1 MTIDVDSV
9 LRRQGTMASD
19 RATFEGHW
27 QEVTKRVIPRQDS
40 WFGGKQSQGD
50 KRTEALYDSTAVL
63 ALSRFA
69 AAMESILTPRSEQ
82 WHQLIPESPLTESQA
97 VKAWLEEI
105 SKLLFRVRYSPR
117 SNFASQMHESYMG
130 LGSIGTTCMFVDDDP
145 GRGITYRS
153 LHMGGV
159 FLAENS
165 KGRIDTV
172 HREFQLTHRQAVQ
185 EFGIDNVPESVRRNV
200 ETKPDEKADYLHA
213 VFPAVDRQYGRV
225 DKKGMPWA
233 SAYIAKSERMVV
245 SESGY
250 WEFPY
255 MIGRYVVAPGETYG
269 RSPAMDAL
277 PDIKV
282 VNEIEK
288 TTLRIGQRAADPPYL
303 AADDGILGAF
313 QIRPGVVITGG
324 LDSNGDPRL
333 RTLDSGA
340 NFPLTEAMSE
350 RRRQAINDHF
360 LVSLFQIL
368 AQDRTNMTATE
379 VLQRAQEKGALL
391 APASGRQQSEF
402 LGPMIERE
410 IGILARAGVLPP
422 PPPEWVEAQGEYRI
436 EYTSVA
442 TRSQTAGR
450 GVSVLR
456 MLEGIAPFAQQK
468 PDVLDRIDFDGAV
481 QVLAD
486 SYGVPAEVMRDDK
499 QVAAIRDARTQEA
512 QSQNALQSAAV
523 AGDAAQSLA
532 KAAAMAGIPGG
543 QLLGSM

>member
-1 MTIDVDSV
+1 MADIDAI
-9 LRRQGTMASD
+9 LRRQGSMASD

-27 QEVTKRVIPRQDS
+27 SEVTKRVLPRQDS
-40 WFGGKQSQGD
+40 WFGARGSQGD

-69 AAMESILTPRSEQ
+69 AAMESILTPRAEQ
-82 WHQLIPESPLTESQA
+82 WHHLVPEYPLAESQP
-97 VKAWLEEI
+97 VKVWLEEI
-105 SKLLFRVRYSPR
+105 SKLLFRIRYSPR
-117 SNFASQMHESYMG
+117 SNFASQMHECYMG

-153 LHMGGV
+153 MHMGGIYM
-159 FLAENS
+159 AENS
-165 KGRIDTV
+165 AGRIDTV
-172 HREFQLTHRQAVQ
+172 HREFQLTHRQAIQ

-200 ETKPDEKADYLHA
+200 ATRPDEKADYLHA
-213 VFPAVDRQYGRV
+213 VFPASDRQYGRV
-225 DKKGMPWA
+225 DAKGMPWT
-233 SAYIAKSERMVV
+233 SVYLSKSERVIV
-245 SESGY
+245 AESGY

-303 AADDGILGAF
+303 AADDGVLGAF

-324 LDSNGDPRL
+324 LDSTGNARL
-333 RTLDSGA
+333 QSLESGA
-340 NFPLTEAMSE
+340 NFPLTAAMSE
-350 RRRQAINDHF
+350 LRRQAINDHF

-368 AQDRTNMTATE
+368 AEDRSNMTATE

-422 PPPEWVEAQGEYRI
+422 PPPEWVEMGGEYRI
-436 EYTSVA
+436 DYSSEA
-442 TRSQTAGR
+442 TRAQTAGR

-456 MLEGIAPFAQQK
+456 MIEGIAPIAQQR
-468 PDVLDRIDFDGAV
+468 PEVLDVIDFDKATR
-481 QVLAD
+481 VLSD
-486 SYGVPAEVMRDDK
+486 SYGVPAEVLRDDK
-499 QVAAIRDARTQEA
+499 DVAAIRESRSQEA
-512 QSQNALQSAAV
+512 QTQNILQSATV

-543 QLLGSM
+543 QILGAM

>member
-1 MTIDVDSV
+1 
-9 LRRQGTMASD
+9 
-19 RATFEGHW
+19 
-27 QEVTKRVIPRQDS
+27 
-40 WFGGKQSQGD
+40 
-50 KRTEALYDSTAVL
+50 
-63 ALSRFA
+63 
-69 AAMESILTPRSEQ
+69 
-82 WHQLIPESPLTESQA
+82 
-97 VKAWLEEI
+97 
-105 SKLLFRVRYSPR
+105 
-117 SNFASQMHESYMG
+117 
-130 LGSIGTTCMFVDDDP
+130 
-145 GRGITYRS
+145 
-153 LHMGGV
+153 
-159 FLAENS
+159 
-165 KGRIDTV
+165 
-172 HREFQLTHRQAVQ
+172 
-185 EFGIDNVPESVRRNV
+185 
-200 ETKPDEKADYLHA
+200 
-213 VFPAVDRQYGRV
+213 
-225 DKKGMPWA
+225 
-233 SAYIAKSERMVV
+233 
-245 SESGY
+245 
-250 WEFPY
+250 
-255 MIGRYVVAPGETYG
+255 
-269 RSPAMDAL
+269 
-277 PDIKV
+277 
-282 VNEIEK
+282 
-288 TTLRIGQRAADPPYL
+288 
-303 AADDGILGAF
+303 
-313 QIRPGVVITGG
+313 
-324 LDSNGDPRL
+324 
-333 RTLDSGA
+333 
-340 NFPLTEAMSE
+340 
-350 RRRQAINDHF
+350 
-360 LVSLFQIL
+360 
-368 AQDRTNMTATE
+368 MTATE